1 MYIIIMYVCVLVCAW
16 VCVCKTGPTQ
26 RITRTK
32 RGKRREAC
40 HYVHNY
46 HVCVCACLCLGV
58 CVQDWSYAED
68 YAH

>member
-32 RGKRREAC
+32 RGESCETGRNVCAFC
-40 HYVHNY
+40 
-46 HVCVCACLCLGV
+46 VCVFHRV
-58 CVQDWSYAED
+58 
-68 YAH
+68 YAHE